1 MKTQGTV
8 NQPTTDYKTE
18 FISVYRENSKD
29 ILKILRDQA
38 IGYRLFGEDQS
49 NRMLFQITYD
59 ESQTNNVSVIRKGI
73 RELERGNH
81 LTDLIITGITR
92 LLA

>member
-1 MKTQGTV
+1 MKTQATV
-8 NQPTTDYKTE
+8 GQPTKNHKTE
-18 FISVYRENSKD
+18 FISVYNENSKE

-38 IGYRLFGEDQS
+38 IGYRLIGEDQS

-59 ESQTNNVSVIRKGI
+59 ENQTHNVSVIRKGI

-81 LTDLIITGITR
+81 LTDLIITGIKR
-92 LLA
+92 FLA